1 MLYSRLETHY
11 VDIRRL
17 LERYFAVTF
26 TEQIPAMNDQNFVIG
41 IIVIY
46 LNWLQVLVLGL
57 EIHLYLL

>member
-1 MLYSRLETHY
+1 MLYSRLETQY
-11 VDIRRL
+11 VDIRTF

-26 TEQIPAMNDQNFVIG
+26 TEHIPAMNDQNFVIG

-46 LNWLQVLVLGL
+46 LNWLQVIVLGL